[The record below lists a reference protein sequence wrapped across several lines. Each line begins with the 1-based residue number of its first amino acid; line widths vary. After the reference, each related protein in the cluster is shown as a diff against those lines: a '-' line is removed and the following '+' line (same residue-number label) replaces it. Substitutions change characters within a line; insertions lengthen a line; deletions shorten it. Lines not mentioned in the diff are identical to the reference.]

1 MTDENIKAINELA
14 AETKR
19 ITDFAIG
26 TIEREKRIMNAYI
39 AFIGILL
46 VLLLGILCY
55 TGYVAY
61 VGTESA
67 VEVVK

>member
-1 MTDENIKAINELA
+1 MT
-14 AETKR
+14 
-19 ITDFAIG
+19 G
-26 TIEREKRIMNAYI
+26 EKRIMNAYI
-39 AFIGILL
+39 ALMGVLL

-55 TGYVAY
+55 TGYEAY